1 MQRFRGFLLFVLV
14 TLSSSKVGTVGDR
27 GPRSPLVESVRSF
40 SLQYVRCI
48 FIYIYN
54 TVLLLHFVIEPR
66 GRYKRKAAHNTERLQ
81 TANTIAQLE
90 MLPIL
95 DFSSEISFLLVLI
108 FINSQ
113 LTHLERYGLS

>member
-1 MQRFRGFLLFVLV
+1 M
-14 TLSSSKVGTVGDR
+14 
-27 GPRSPLVESVRSF
+27 ESVRSF

-54 TVLLLHFVIEPR
+54 TVLLLHFVIEAR
-66 GRYKRKAAHNTERLQ
+66 ERYKRKAAHNIEKLQ
-81 TANTIAQLE
+81 AANTIAQSG

>member
-1 MQRFRGFLLFVLV
+1 M
-14 TLSSSKVGTVGDR
+14 
-27 GPRSPLVESVRSF
+27 
-40 SLQYVRCI
+40 
-48 FIYIYN
+48 
-54 TVLLLHFVIEPR
+54 
-66 GRYKRKAAHNTERLQ
+66 YKRKAAHNTDRLQ
-81 TANTIAQLE
+81 TANTIAQLG